1 MEPQNSR
8 KRKVDI
14 LYLPE
19 TAYGQGCRYPLWK
32 TDHTH
37 ATHEF
42 CDRPKKGGMSP
53 YCEEHHARCYYKL
66 ETDDGHGHTKPHG
79 KPEARRRREE
89 ELD

>member
-42 CDRPKKGGMSP
+42 CDRPKKGGMSA
-53 YCEEHHARCYYKL
+53 YCE
-66 ETDDGHGHTKPHG
+66 
-79 KPEARRRREE
+79 
-89 ELD
+89 